1 MKLDALLRAHEFMK
15 IERPPELWEA
25 DVEDVAV
32 IRLMGEMIAFGLRYG
47 TELSDLTLNA
57 SNVVVE
63 EASEHIPAGEFVALT
78 IRGARD
84 EVPEIVWWPGS
95 GSTFDRFSDLE
106 GAADAAGAVYAYSRW
121 IDEGSITVFLRRA

>member
-15 IERPPELWEA
+15 VERPPELWEA

-32 IRLMGEMIAFGLRYG
+32 IRLMGEMIVFGLRNG
-47 TELSDLTLNA
+47 TELSELTLNA

-63 EASEHIPAGEFVALT
+63 EASEHLPAGEFVALT
-78 IRGARD
+78 IRGSRN

-95 GSTFDRFSDLE
+95 SVTFDPYGDLE
-106 GAADAAGAVYAYSRW
+106 GVATEAGAVYAYSRW
-121 IDEGSITVFLRRA
+121 TGEGSITVFMRRA